1 VTPRPRI
8 AVDVMGGDAGPV
20 ITVPAAVSF
29 TSRSDVVLVG
39 DEPTIRDILRDTQPD
54 HPSGVTILHARER
67 VDSTDSLS
75 MVLRRKL
82 DSSMRRALM
91 LHAEGAVDAV
101 VSGGDTAAL
110 MALSRL
116 LLDMVPGVERPAI
129 CKELQGMR
137 GPFWMLDLGA
147 NIDCTPRQ
155 LHQFARMGSILAHCI
170 GELPAPRVALLNIG
184 TESRKGP
191 DVLHVAAELL
201 AGDPALNYVGFV
213 EGSMLF
219 AGEVDV
225 VVADGFAGN
234 IAVKSIEGAARMVGH
249 LFREWLDRLGPIEQ
263 AGMALSRAKV
273 KTLRHELNPQRYN
286 GASFVG
292 LSGVVVKSHGSADVE
307 GFCSAIGEA
316 LLEADNH
323 IPSRLAAQ
331 FRSPA

>member
-1 VTPRPRI
+1 
-8 AVDVMGGDAGPV
+8 MGGDAGPA
-20 ITVPAAVSF
+20 ITVPASISF
-29 TSRSDVVLVG
+29 ASRADLVLVG
-39 DEPTIRDILRDTQPD
+39 DEATIRRFMP
-54 HPSGVTILHARER
+54 HVPPGVTIEHASER
-67 VDSTDSLS
+67 LDPTDSLS
-75 MVLRRKL
+75 AVLRRKL

-91 LHAEGAVDAV
+91 LHAQGRVDAV

-147 NIDCTPRQ
+147 NIDCTPHQ

-170 GELPAPRVALLNIG
+170 GDIQTPRVALLNIG

-191 DVLHVAAELL
+191 EGLHVAADLL
-201 AGDPALNYVGFV
+201 AADPALNYVGFI

-219 AGEVDV
+219 AGDVDV

-249 LFREWLDRLGPIEQ
+249 LFREWLERLSPLEQ
-263 AGMALSRAKV
+263 AGLALARAKV
-273 KTLRHELNPQRYN
+273 ATLRHELNPQRYN

-292 LSGVVVKSHGSADVE
+292 LSGVVVKSHGSADLE
-307 GFCSAIGEA
+307 GFGSAIGEA
-316 LLEADNH
+316 LLEAGSQ
-323 IPSRLAAQ
+323 IPARLAAQ
-331 FRSPA
+331 FREPT